1 MAKRSPVEVKMN
13 FAHAAV
19 IAKIRESATDA
30 LTITGIQALKDT
42 NMHVPTDQ
50 NFLRNSAEINSD
62 LRAKDGEFTLRWD
75 EPYAQYLFHGK
86 VMYGNPTNRDYG
98 PKKLKFTEAL
108 ARMEWTKYAAEAYGA
123 DWQTVY
129 QNALRKELNK

>member
-1 MAKRSPVEVKMN
+1 MVSVDVNVSFNIAAAKAQIMA
-13 FAHAAV
+13 AAD
-19 IAKIRESATDA
+19 DA
-30 LTITGIQALKDT
+30 LTFTGGQALKDI
-42 NMHVPTDQ
+42 NKHVPADQ

-62 LRAKDGEFTLRWD
+62 RKAKDGEFALRWD
-75 EPYAQYLFHGK
+75 EPYAQYLFHGE
-86 VMYGNPTNRDYG
+86 VMYGNPTNRAYG

-108 ARMEWTKYAAEAYGA
+108 AQMEWTKYAAEAYGA